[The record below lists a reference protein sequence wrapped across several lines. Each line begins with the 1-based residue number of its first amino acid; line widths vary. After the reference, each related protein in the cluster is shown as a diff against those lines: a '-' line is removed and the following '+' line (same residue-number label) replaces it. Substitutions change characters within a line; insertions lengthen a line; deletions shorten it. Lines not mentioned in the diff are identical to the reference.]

1 MFLAQE
7 FFTDFHYFAFFE
19 TLMLNYSATNAFLY
33 KLGSIGIKMDS
44 NDLQKLEKVLKADDE
59 YISTITNNQEL
70 DISWSDEIGL
80 FKNRRKKNIT
90 VSEIINF
97 FKSLRLINLSIRE
110 IDSNFNSFQHLKELN
125 LSGNLLSK
133 VDNIPQPVEIL
144 DINANR

>member
-1 MFLAQE
+1 
-7 FFTDFHYFAFFE
+7 
-19 TLMLNYSATNAFLY
+19 
-33 KLGSIGIKMDS
+33 MDS
-44 NDLQKLEKVLKADDE
+44 KDLQKLEKVLKADDE

-80 FKNRRKKNIT
+80 FKNLKKKNIT

-110 IDSNFNSFQHLKELN
+110 IDSNFNSFLHLKELN

-133 VDNIPQPVEIL
+133 VDNIPQTVEIL
-144 DINANR
+144 DLNANR